1 MIIIML
7 GAPGTGKGT
16 VATILAQ
23 GLNIPQISTGDMF
36 RKAIS
41 EKTEVGIEANK
52 YISEGKLVPDDITI
66 KIVEERLMQ
75 EDTKNGAILDGFP
88 RTENQ
93 AKVLQKFLE
102 EQGKTVNYAINLS
115 SPEDEII
122 ERIVNRRVCSNP
134 DCKTIYNI
142 VLNPPKQEGIC
153 DKCGQKLI
161 QRQDDTEET
170 VKERIK
176 TYKATS
182 QPIIDFYKE
191 KNVLVDA
198 LVSKKINKM
207 GKDIAQDLIKMI
219 KGE

>member
-122 ERIVNRRVCSNP
+122 ERIVNRRVCSNQE
-134 DCKTIYNI
+134 CKTIYNV
-142 VLNPPKQEGIC
+142 VLSPSKVEGIC

-191 KNVLVDA
+191 RNVLVDA

>member
-16 VATILAQ
+16 VATILAE

-41 EKTEVGIEANK
+41 EKTKIGIEAEK

-66 KIVEERLMQ
+66 EIVEERLMQ

-93 AKVLQKFLE
+93 AKVLQDFLE
-102 EQGKTVNYAINLS
+102 KQGRTVNYAINLS

-122 ERIVNRRVCSNP
+122 ERIVNRRVCSNQE
-134 DCKTIYNI
+134 CKTIYN
-142 VLNPPKQEGIC
+142 VTLSPSKVEGIC
-153 DKCGQKLI
+153 DKCGHKLI

-182 QPIIDFYKE
+182 QPIINFYKE
-191 KNVLVDA
+191 RNVLVDA

-207 GKDIAQDLIKMI
+207 GRDIAQDLIKMI